1 MATLACQWRA
11 NASLATIA
19 LLGGRSP
26 LVQSHQRIPAS
37 SPRFQPELADGLRP
51 HAFIGAFAAAA

>member
-1 MATLACQWRA
+1 VPWRA